1 MIARSSFGS
10 TAEERRRTTVR
21 RVAAALAAATAVL
34 YFGIGVGLLQV
45 ADEASAEA
53 AGGLF
58 QFGLLSGSAFVLGA
72 LLLVLFDHRGLW
84 LLGCLLQV
92 GVLVMY
98 VAVSPQ
104 RNPPFEAWGILIKV
118 LQALILVALVYLVLH
133 VPPRRLGRGWRPL
146 R

>member
-1 MIARSSFGS
+1 MTARSWGS
-10 TAEERRRTTVR
+10 SAEDRRRRTVR
-21 RVAAALAAATAVL
+21 HLAAALAVATALL

-58 QFGLLSGSAFVLGA
+58 QFGLLAGSAFVLGG
-72 LLLVLFDHRGLW
+72 LLLILFDHRGLW
-84 LLGCLLQV
+84 LLGSLLQV

-98 VAVSPQ
+98 VAVAPQ
-104 RNPPFEAWGILIKV
+104 RNPPFEPWGILIKV
-118 LQALILVALVYLVLH
+118 LQALILVALVYLVLN
-133 VPPRRLGRGWRPL
+133 VPPRRLGRGWRPS